1 MDSKK
6 YEQMKNFVNS
16 RESNTDNFMV
26 NSLMEFA
33 KELTEKNVALKAE
46 LDNQKYME
54 ELYRVSKITKVIAL
68 PNPSFIRIK
77 NKNIEFIG
85 DYYIV
90 ENERLEK
97 GNFGKISK
105 VRER

>member
-46 LDNQKYME
+46 LDNQKYINVD
-54 ELYRVSKITKVIAL
+54 LQCVNRNL
-68 PNPSFIRIK
+68 IR
-77 NKNIEFIG
+77 F
-85 DYYIV
+85 
-90 ENERLEK
+90 
-97 GNFGKISK
+97 
-105 VRER
+105 

>member
-33 KELTEKNVALKAE
+33 KELLEKNVALKAE
-46 LDNQKYME
+46 LDNQKYINV
-54 ELYRVSKITKVIAL
+54 ELQCVNRNL
-68 PNPSFIRIK
+68 IR
-77 NKNIEFIG
+77 F
-85 DYYIV
+85 
-90 ENERLEK
+90 
-97 GNFGKISK
+97 
-105 VRER
+105 

>member
-16 RESNTDNFMV
+16 RESNTDNSMV

-46 LDNQKYME
+46 LDNQKYINV
-54 ELYRVSKITKVIAL
+54 ELQCVNRSLTR
-68 PNPSFIRIK
+68 F
-77 NKNIEFIG
+77 
-85 DYYIV
+85 
-90 ENERLEK
+90 
-97 GNFGKISK
+97 
-105 VRER
+105 

>member
-46 LDNQKYME
+46 LDNQKYINV
-54 ELYRVSKITKVIAL
+54 ELQCVNRSLTR
-68 PNPSFIRIK
+68 F
-77 NKNIEFIG
+77 
-85 DYYIV
+85 
-90 ENERLEK
+90 
-97 GNFGKISK
+97 
-105 VRER
+105 

>member
-16 RESNTDNFMV
+16 REPNTDNFMV

-46 LDNQKYME
+46 LDNQKYINV
-54 ELYRVSKITKVIAL
+54 ELQCVNRNL
-68 PNPSFIRIK
+68 IR
-77 NKNIEFIG
+77 F
-85 DYYIV
+85 
-90 ENERLEK
+90 
-97 GNFGKISK
+97 
-105 VRER
+105 

>member
-46 LDNQKYME
+46 LDNQKYINV
-54 ELYRVSKITKVIAL
+54 ELQCVNRNL
-68 PNPSFIRIK
+68 IR
-77 NKNIEFIG
+77 F
-85 DYYIV
+85 
-90 ENERLEK
+90 
-97 GNFGKISK
+97 
-105 VRER
+105 